1 MWAQVGVM
9 VVLVGVTIYYAYQV
23 RKSNENVWKLE
34 EKRVKN
40 KKIGLRKVI
49 LQEIYSNDLILN
61 GTKKWIEYR
70 LKELGKPQEGKQEYK
85 TQVPKFES
93 PIKEFPE
100 TTLYENTANGL
111 GILGKEEIKAII
123 HVYKQFKE
131 IRREIK
137 EYPKKFNDPEKSNK
151 DIIKALEPINEII
164 AHTINFCE
172 DLEEF
177 YQLLERENDEEK
189 LKNRLKNIL
198 SSYRRDI
205 GKVRED

>member
-1 MWAQVGVM
+1 MDPLWAQVGITA
-9 VVLVGVTIYYAYQV
+9 VLVSVTIYYAYQV
-23 RKSNENVWKLE
+23 RKSNKNVWKLE

-61 GTKKWIEYR
+61 RTKKWIENR
-70 LKELGKPQEGKQEYK
+70 LKDLEKPRGDRREYK

-93 PIKEFPE
+93 AIKEFPE

-131 IRREIK
+131 IRRETK
-137 EYPKKFNDPEKSNK
+137 EYPKKFNDPEKSNE
-151 DIIKALEPINEII
+151 DIIKALEPINESI
-164 AHTINFCE
+164 AHTSNFVKNMKKAYNRLFE
-172 DLEEF
+172 GKIDEEE
-177 YQLLERENDEEK
+177 LERV
-189 LKNRLKNIL
+189 L
-198 SSYRRDI
+198 SNL
-205 GKVRED
+205 